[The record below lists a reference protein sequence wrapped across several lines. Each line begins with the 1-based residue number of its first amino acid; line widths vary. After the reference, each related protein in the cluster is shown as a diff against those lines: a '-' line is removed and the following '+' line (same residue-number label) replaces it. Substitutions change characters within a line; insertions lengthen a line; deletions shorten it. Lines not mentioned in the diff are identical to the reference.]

1 MTFFLQTFGTLSLPF
16 SYEIKL
22 YMKSAWQAEMSLE
35 IFILRI
41 QLYISAFS
49 LTIWKTLASSVTNF
63 VQ

>member
-1 MTFFLQTFGTLSLPF
+1 MTFFPQTFGTLSLPF

-41 QLYISAFS
+41 QLYISAF
-49 LTIWKTLASSVTNF
+49 WKTLTSSMTNF